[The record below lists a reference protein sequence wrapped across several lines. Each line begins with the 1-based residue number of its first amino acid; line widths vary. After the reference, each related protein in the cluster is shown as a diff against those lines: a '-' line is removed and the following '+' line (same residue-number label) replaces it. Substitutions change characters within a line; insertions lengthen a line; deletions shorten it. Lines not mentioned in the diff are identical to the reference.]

1 MEDSTTKQVKRI
13 PNPTGKGGFQERP
26 QDRSDGRWSK
36 DNSFSYWLNYFKSLT
51 TKEFFEW
58 EKANPSDMRTVAS
71 DLAYARVMKARNEL
85 KEFQEVAN
93 RTEGMPVK
101 KMEVLG
107 KIDTTLSQE
116 EEEEINEFI
125 RDIKQSRK

>member
-1 MEDSTTKQVKRI
+1 M
-13 PNPTGKGGFQERP
+13 
-26 QDRSDGRWSK
+26 SK
-36 DNSFSYWLNYFKSLT
+36 DISFSYWLNYFKSLT

-116 EEEEINEFI
+116 EEKEIDEYLNEYTRRQAKKEKI
-125 RDIKQSRK
+125 YEKSP